1 MEMKIRES
9 NGTFKVMVTS
19 LAGREL
25 AIYSEISG
33 SLTFELREV
42 EEIEVKNVAELPDAP
57 ELERVPIFR
66 KEEHATAEKVVEVV
80 KESTQQSKP
89 NATSKSAQ
97 QNTPQVAPK
106 EESEEEFI
114 KRQARNNYVFHKL
127 SDLRRELATAEEVPP
142 YMIFHD
148 KTLWG
153 MVEKMPSDLPEMGN
167 ISGVGKSKLEKYGDK
182 FLSALL
188 SA

>member
-9 NGTFKVMVTS
+9 NGTFKVTVTS

-33 SLTFELREV
+33 SLTFEIREM
-42 EEIEVKNVAELPDAP
+42 EEIEAEEAVAEASKVADAF
-57 ELERVPIFR
+57 ELERVPIF
-66 KEEHATAEKVVEVV
+66 KAKEHATAEKVVEVAR
-80 KESTQQSKP
+80 ESAQQSKP
-89 NATSKSAQ
+89 NAPSKSAQ
-97 QNTPQVAPK
+97 KSTQQ

-114 KRQARNNYVFHKL
+114 KRQARNNYVFHRL

-153 MVEKMPSDLPEMGN
+153 MVEKMPTDLPEMGN